1 LKRYAG
7 TKRDKRAARTGR
19 IFRRVGFCRKQLSA
33 TTSFALAHARLAEAY
48 IALDN
53 SDGAKDELLAIQP
66 AMANASSLS
75 KLDALRL
82 TAVNAMARRNLQEAI
97 NAFSEIVGLV
107 PSDEQAQAYVDLGR
121 SL

>member
-7 TKRDKRAARTGR
+7 TKKGQTRCATGPYFQASRILQEAVKADDK
-19 IFRRVGFCRKQLSA
+19 
-33 TTSFALAHARLAEAY
+33 FALAHARLAEAY

-82 TAVNAMARRNLQEAI
+82 NRSKCNGTAE
-97 NAFSEIVGLV
+97 SSG
-107 PSDEQAQAYVDLGR
+107 SDKRFQ
-121 SL
+121 